1 MSVRFK
7 ILGIAVVLLAVF
19 AATTMLSTSG
29 MYGVKGELGG
39 IVAYHIPLSAKL
51 SELDVLTFE
60 YELNLHRLM
69 QAPGSLPAM
78 EARQKVIHDR
88 IAAIFP
94 ESDVLLQRAMLD
106 EANDVSDRLLLAEIS
121 GALAGMAK
129 RGPEFLKLGD
139 RILEE
144 IRRGRTADA
153 RRDLEG
159 FSAWYEVFGPDLA
172 ALRKKNSHLS
182 EVSLQE
188 TEDQSTSIIRLNG
201 ILFVVAA
208 LVGLGVFGFFTYELY
223 RAFECLIE
231 GARKVESGELTVQL
245 PVTSHDELGQLTEA
259 FNRMAAELRSK
270 EQIRDTFGKFV
281 DPRIVATL
289 LSGQAGGST
298 LAERRPVT
306 IFFSDIKRF
315 TAISELLTADTIVRL
330 LNAYFTAM
338 TRIVQERKG
347 IVDKYIGD
355 AVMAFWTTPFCAEEA
370 HAAEACL
377 AALAQQ
383 EALVEFRS
391 HLSELTGLR
400 RNTPDFRIRIGLATG
415 DAVVGTIGSDTVR
428 SFTVIGDTV
437 NLASRLESAN
447 KIYGTAIL
455 ASEDTIRKAQRA
467 VEAREVDLVVVAGK
481 TEPIRVFEVLSAGGK
496 PDVAGGEARAAFKLG
511 LTYYRTC
518 AWDEAEKSF
527 RQCLEL
533 CPEDGPSRA
542 FLARLP
548 ALRNNPPGPT
558 WSGAWDLTA
567 GRPWQHPA

>member
-7 ILGIAVVLLAVF
+7 ILGVAVVLLAVF
-19 AATTMLSTSG
+19 AVTTMLSTSG

-60 YELNLHRLM
+60 YELNLHRLL
-69 QAPGSLPAM
+69 QAPASLATT
-78 EARQKVIHDR
+78 EQRQRVIHDR
-88 IAAIFP
+88 IAGIFP
-94 ESDVLLQRAMLD
+94 ESDALLRRAMVD

-121 GALAGMAK
+121 GALEGMAK
-129 RGPEFLKLGD
+129 RGPEFLALGEKVLD
-139 RILEE
+139 E
-144 IRRGRTADA
+144 IRRGRGADA

-172 ALRKKNSHLS
+172 ALRKKITHLS
-182 EVSLQE
+182 EMSLAE
-188 TEDQSTSIIRLNG
+188 TEDQSNGIIRLNG

-208 LVGLGVFGFFTYELY
+208 LVGLGVFGLFGYELF
-223 RAFECLIE
+223 RAFHLLIE
-231 GARKVESGELTVQL
+231 GARKVAGGELTVQL

-259 FNRMAAELRSK
+259 FNRMAAELRTK

-289 LSGQAGGST
+289 LSGQAGGSS

-306 IFFSDIKRF
+306 IFFSDIKQF

-355 AVMAFWTTPFCAEEA
+355 AVMAFWTTPFCPAEA

-447 KIYGTAIL
+447 KIYGTSIL
-455 ASEDTIRKAQRA
+455 ASEETIRAAQRA
-467 VEAREVDLVVVAGK
+467 VEARELDLIVVAGK
-481 TEPIRVFEVLSAGGK
+481 TEPVRVFEVLSAGGK
-496 PDVAGGEARAAFKLG
+496 LDSTDGEARAAFQNG
-511 LTYYRTC
+511 LAYYRTC
-518 AWDEAEKSF
+518 SWDEAERSF
-527 RQCLEL
+527 RQCVEL
-533 CPEDGPSRA
+533 CPADGPSHA

-548 ALRNNPPGPT
+548 ALRSNPPGAT
-558 WSGAWDLTA
+558 WTGAWDVTTSM
-567 GRPWQHPA
+567 PWQHPA